1 MIYRKEEE
9 QKLSELKR
17 QRDESINSAG
27 NDSIK
32 KIKAE
37 ANGEFAGDRLHNSVS
52 NGVRAPQNNN
62 RPPLEPLTDVLIPQ
76 SRYYPSFFL
85 LILIIF

>member
-1 MIYRKEEE
+1 MLMISFRKEEE

-37 ANGEFAGDRLHNSVS
+37 ANGDSRLHNSVS

-76 SRYYPSFFL
+76 SRFLSSFFAG
-85 LILIIF
+85 

>member
-1 MIYRKEEE
+1 MLMISFRKEEE

-37 ANGEFAGDRLHNSVS
+37 ANGEFAGDSRLHNSVS

-76 SRYYPSFFL
+76 SRFLSSFFAG
-85 LILIIF
+85 